1 MKTKDI
7 IEAGYNS
14 FYTLVDIIDKKINF
28 EEVPPDRIKGV
39 LEGRYN
45 AFIVAAEQL
54 NRIKD
59 LEESIVVFKES
70 KFKEDLKLLIDST
83 ASVMHE
89 IKKSLSERITVD
101 EESNDEALKNV
112 VLTKKVAFD
121 FLLEIRSTKENLE
134 SQLKVD
140 LEAAKQNKDFA
151 TRRVK
156 RRFNEAN

>member
-70 KFKEDLKLLIDST
+70 KFKEDLKILIDST
-83 ASVMHE
+83 ASVMVE